1 MNQNRFHAQN
11 IGNQTGMLAACP
23 AKTLKRIFS
32 DIITALNRNFLDRIC
47 HVFNCD
53 TQKAAGNFFF
63 ASFDTGFRFNLCR
76 KRGKTGAYRCHVKRL
91 ILIGAENMREI
102 LWL

>member
-1 MNQNRFHAQN
+1 MDQNRFHAQN

-32 DIITALNRNFLDRIC
+32 DIITALNRNFLDRIG
-47 HVFNCD
+47 HIFNRNA
-53 TQKAAGNFFF
+53 QKAAGNFFF
-63 ASFDTGFRFNLCR
+63 ASFDTGFRFNPCR
-76 KRGKTGAYRCHVKRL
+76 QRGKTSAYRCNIKRR
-91 ILIGAENMREI
+91 ILIGAKNMREI

>member
-11 IGNQTGMLAACP
+11 IGNQTGMLATCP

-32 DIITALNRNFLDRIC
+32 DIITALNRNFLDRIG
-47 HVFNCD
+47 HVFNRN

-63 ASFDTGFRFNLCR
+63 ASFDTGFRFNLR
-76 KRGKTGAYRCHVKRL
+76 RQRGKTGAHRCNVKHL
-91 ILIGAENMREI
+91 ILIGAKNMREI